1 MSGEPEDSGVARL
14 RKKGGFA
21 GAENEVRRIGGTFG
35 LSLIRAWRAYKEAPV
50 STLIASCVLSP
61 WHVTVLMAHK
71 GQVMGALCS
80 MHDMAR
86 AVDKVCPSESQLSL
100 LEENDALRAEL
111 DRTRRQLA
119 QWRMD
124 REAAE

>member
-1 MSGEPEDSGVARL
+1 MITL
-14 RKKGGFA
+14 
-21 GAENEVRRIGGTFG
+21 
-35 LSLIRAWRAYKEAPV
+35 LSSR
-50 STLIASCVLSP
+50 VLSP

-71 GQVMGALCS
+71 GQLMGGLCS

-86 AVDKVCPSESQLSL
+86 AVDQECPSETQLSL

-111 DRTRRQLA
+111 ERTRRQLA